1 MLNLELLYDS
11 EILLLVICPR
21 EMKKKKK
28 KVHTKMCMW
37 IFIAARKVK
46 TNLINYLLVKEE
58 TK

>member
-28 KVHTKMCMW
+28 KKGPHKDVYVNFHSSQKSQNK
-37 IFIAARKVK
+37 F
-46 TNLINYLLVKEE
+46 N
-58 TK
+58 

>member
-11 EILLLVICPR
+11 EILHLVICPR

-28 KVHTKMCMW
+28 KGPHKDVYVNFHSSQKSQNK
-37 IFIAARKVK
+37 F
-46 TNLINYLLVKEE
+46 NYLLVKEE

>member
-28 KVHTKMCMW
+28 GPHKDVYVNFHSSQKSQNK
-37 IFIAARKVK
+37 F
-46 TNLINYLLVKEE
+46 N
-58 TK
+58 